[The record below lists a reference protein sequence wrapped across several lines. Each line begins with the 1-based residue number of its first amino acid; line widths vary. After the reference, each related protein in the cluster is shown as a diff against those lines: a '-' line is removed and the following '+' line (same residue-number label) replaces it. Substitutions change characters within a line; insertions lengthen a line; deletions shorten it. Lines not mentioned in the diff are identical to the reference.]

1 MEPTIY
7 KPGAYK
13 TPGVYKGTGS
23 IYNGRG
29 VYNDGAGG
37 PPFYVD
43 GPEIEG
49 KKYNAVRINDKIWL
63 AENLDYKFVSI
74 GGSYVPDPNYIRA
87 WYVDNDENINRWN
100 GRKRGLLYTWA
111 AVNYLEENK
120 NNLLPDGWRVP
131 TYNEYFE
138 LINFIGSVD
147 NAGKILKKN
156 VDWDLDWTGDNT
168 WGFGII
174 PAGCFDKEGFRLS
187 NDYAMIWSATLYD
200 YGYAHDMRFNKSN
213 AALPSP
219 PGNATQSGRSLRLV
233 KDV

>member
-1 MEPTIY
+1 MEPMIY

-13 TPGVYKGTGS
+13 TPGVYKGAGG

-29 VYNDGAGG
+29 VYKIGGG
-37 PPFYVD
+37 PPFYVE

-49 KKYNAVRINDKIWL
+49 KKYTAVKINEKIWL

-74 GGSYVPDPNYIRA
+74 GGAYVPDPNYIRA
-87 WYVDNDENINRWN
+87 WYVDNDENINGWN
-100 GRKRGLLYTWA
+100 GRKRGLLYTWN

-131 TYNEYFE
+131 TYDEYFE

-156 VDWDLDWTGDNT
+156 VDWDLDWTGYNT
-168 WGFGII
+168 WGLGII
-174 PAGCFDKEGFRLS
+174 PAGCFDGDGFRLS
-187 NDYAMIWSATLYD
+187 NDYAMIWSATEYN
-200 YGYAHDMRFNKSN
+200 YGYAHDMRFNKSD

-219 PGNATQSGRSLRLV
+219 PGNAKQSGRSLRLV
-233 KDV
+233 KDI